1 VLKGALML
9 HETVQEIQAHL
20 REIEQQET
28 IWVEANFV
36 ERIDALDMLSWRILE
51 RIENVQY
58 VHGYQPELASFYSH
72 ATQLWQRL
80 LAVNAQLFCRLRA
93 QLVAATSPGPLL
105 RQWCETYVG
114 SVTHELTWQDLDADY
129 LDVFINGILHIDYLP
144 AETRD
149 LQPGMIGYHPTPARV
164 IFTLIEH
171 AHLNAEA
178 VFYDLGA
185 GLGRVALLVG
195 LLTAAH
201 VKGVEFEP
209 AYCAFAQQR
218 ADSLGLS
225 RVTFLNVDARQ
236 ADYADGTVFFLY
248 TPFTGRLLQEVLAKL
263 AAVAHTHPIT
273 LATYGACTRD
283 VAQQPWVQST
293 VEQAFAH
300 DTLTLFTSTAS
311 TGV

>member
-1 VLKGALML
+1 VRVLKGVLML
-9 HETVQEIQAHL
+9 HETVQEIEAHL
-20 REIEQQET
+20 HEIEQQET
-28 IWVEANFV
+28 VWVEANFV
-36 ERIDALDMLSWRILE
+36 ERIDALDMLSWHILE

-58 VHGYQPELASFYSH
+58 VHGYRPELASLYH
-72 ATQLWQRL
+72 RGTQLWQRL
-80 LAVNAQLFCRLRA
+80 EAVNAQFFGRLRA

-105 RQWCETYVG
+105 RQMCETYVG

-129 LDVFINGILHIDYLP
+129 LDVFVNGILHIDHLP

-164 IFTLIEH
+164 IFALIEH
-171 AHLNAEA
+171 THLSAHE

-185 GLGRVALLVG
+185 GLGRVVLLVG
-195 LLTAAH
+195 LLTTAQ
-201 VKGVEFEP
+201 VKGVECEP

-218 ADSLGLS
+218 ADSLHLS

-248 TPFTGRLLQEVLAKL
+248 TPFTGRMLQEVLAKL
-263 AAVAHTHPIT
+263 ALVAQSHPIT

-283 VAQQPWVQST
+283 VAQQHWVQPT
-293 VEQAFAH
+293 VQQAFAH
-300 DTLTLFTSTAS
+300 DTLTLFTSTTS
-311 TGV
+311 T

>member
-1 VLKGALML
+1 VLKGVLML
-9 HETVQEIQAHL
+9 HETVQEIEAHL
-20 REIEQQET
+20 REIEQQGT
-28 IWVEANFV
+28 VWVEAHFV

-58 VHGYQPELASFYSH
+58 VHGYRPELASLYH
-72 ATQLWQRL
+72 RATQLWQRL
-80 LAVNAQLFCRLRA
+80 EAVNAQLFGRLRA
-93 QLVAATSPGPLL
+93 QLVAATATGPLL
-105 RQWCETYVG
+105 RQLCETYVG

-129 LDVFINGILHIDYLP
+129 LDVFVNGILHIDHLP
-144 AETRD
+144 EETQD
-149 LQPGMIGYHPTPARV
+149 LQPGMIGYHPAPARV
-164 IFTLIEH
+164 IFALIKH
-171 AHLNAEA
+171 AHLSANA

-218 ADSLGLS
+218 ADSLHLS
-225 RVTFLNVDARQ
+225 RVTFLNIDARQ
-236 ADYADGTVFFLY
+236 AYYTDGTVFFLY
-248 TPFTGRLLQEVLAKL
+248 TPFTGRMLQEVLAQL
-263 AAVAHTHPIT
+263 AAVARTHPIT

-283 VAQQPWVQST
+283 VAQQPWIQPT

-300 DTLTLFTSTAS
+300 DTLTLFTSTTS
-311 TGV
+311 T